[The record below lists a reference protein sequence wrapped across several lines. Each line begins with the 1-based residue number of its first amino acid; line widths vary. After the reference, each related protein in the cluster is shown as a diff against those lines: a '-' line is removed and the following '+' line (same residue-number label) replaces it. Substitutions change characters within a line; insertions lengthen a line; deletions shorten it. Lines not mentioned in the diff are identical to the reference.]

1 MRKKA
6 IIIGGSGQD
15 GIEMAIF
22 LKKKNYELISIIR
35 KNNNKI
41 KKIFN
46 NKNIFRIADLQNT
59 KKIIEIIKKFKP
71 KEIYNFAGISTIPE
85 SQKKILL
92 NDQVNNHAF
101 LAILENLSKMKFKGK
116 IFQSLSAEIYGDY
129 NYKKINPLRF
139 NPINPY
145 AISKLSSYYYSK
157 YFRKN
162 FGLKIYCGFFFN
174 HDSKYNKGIHVI
186 HYIVNNFKKILLKKK
201 KSFSIRNVN
210 VKRDWNL
217 ATVFIEKIWQIL
229 QKKKPCDFILR
240 SGKYD
245 YLEDVV
251 FKVAKFYKIPL
262 KKIVQNNKV
271 IFINP
276 KTKKPII
283 YSKKIKEKFE
293 DDIPNILDFKIGK
306 KNKILNIV
314 KNIDSYL

>member
-1 MRKKA
+1 MRKRA

-35 KNNNKI
+35 KKNNKI
-41 KKIFN
+41 KKILN
-46 NKNIFRIADLQNT
+46 NKNIFKIADLQNT
-59 KKIIEIIKKFKP
+59 QKIIKIIKKFKP
-71 KEIYNFAGISTIPE
+71 REIYNFAGISTISE
-85 SQKKILL
+85 SRNKILL
-92 NDQVNNHAF
+92 NDKVNSHAF
-101 LAILENLSKMKFKGK
+101 LAILENLKKMKFKGK
-116 IFQSLSAEIYGDY
+116 IFQSLSAEVFGDY
-129 NYKKINPLRF
+129 NYKKINPQRF

-174 HDSKYNKGIHVI
+174 HDSKYNKGANVI
-186 HYIVNNFKKILLKKK
+186 YYVINNFKKILLKKK

-210 VKRDWNL
+210 VRRDWNL

-245 YLEDVV
+245 YLEDIV
-251 FKVAKFYKIPL
+251 FKVAQFYKIPM
-262 KKIVQNNKV
+262 KIIVKNNKI

-283 YSKKIKEKFE
+283 YSKRIKEKFE
-293 DDIPNILDFKIGK
+293 NDTLNILDFKIGK

>member
-1 MRKKA
+1 MKKKA

-201 KSFSIRNVN
+201 K
-210 VKRDWNL
+210 
-217 ATVFIEKIWQIL
+217 
-229 QKKKPCDFILR
+229 
-240 SGKYD
+240 
-245 YLEDVV
+245 
-251 FKVAKFYKIPL
+251 
-262 KKIVQNNKV
+262 
-271 IFINP
+271 IFFN
-276 KTKKPII
+276 
-283 YSKKIKEKFE
+283 
-293 DDIPNILDFKIGK
+293 
-306 KNKILNIV
+306 
-314 KNIDSYL
+314 

>member
-22 LKKKNYELISIIR
+22 LKKKNYELISIVR
-35 KNNNKI
+35 KNNNKN

-46 NKNIFRIADLQNT
+46 NKNIFRIGDLQNT
-59 KKIIEIIKKFKP
+59 KKIIKIIKKFKP
-71 KEIYNFAGISTIPE
+71 NEIYNFAGISTIPE

-92 NDQVNNHAF
+92 NDQINNYAF
-101 LAILENLSKMKFKGK
+101 LAILENLRKIKFKGK

-129 NYKKINPLRF
+129 NYKKISPQRF

-186 HYIVNNFKKILLKKK
+186 HYIVNNFKKIMLKKK
-201 KSFSIRNVN
+201 
-210 VKRDWNL
+210 NL
-217 ATVFIEKIWQIL
+217 FQ
-229 QKKKPCDFILR
+229 
-240 SGKYD
+240 
-245 YLEDVV
+245 LEM
-251 FKVAKFYKIPL
+251 
-262 KKIVQNNKV
+262 
-271 IFINP
+271 
-276 KTKKPII
+276 
-283 YSKKIKEKFE
+283 
-293 DDIPNILDFKIGK
+293 
-306 KNKILNIV
+306 
-314 KNIDSYL
+314 